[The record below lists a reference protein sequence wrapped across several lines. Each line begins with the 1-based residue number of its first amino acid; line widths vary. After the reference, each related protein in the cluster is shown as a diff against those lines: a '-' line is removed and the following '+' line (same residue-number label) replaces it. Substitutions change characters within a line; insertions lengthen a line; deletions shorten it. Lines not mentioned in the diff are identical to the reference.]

1 MCLYLN
7 VKSSIIGM
15 TGVHNSRSRQKV
27 CTETEDDETAVSGQ
41 DGDTGALNSVDII
54 SCPFRRKQ
62 S

>member
-1 MCLYLN
+1 
-7 VKSSIIGM
+7 M